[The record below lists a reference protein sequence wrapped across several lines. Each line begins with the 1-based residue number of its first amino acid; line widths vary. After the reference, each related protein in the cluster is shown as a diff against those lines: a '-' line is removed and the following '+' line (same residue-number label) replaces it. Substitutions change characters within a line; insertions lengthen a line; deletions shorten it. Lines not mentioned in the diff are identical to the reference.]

1 MRRAW
6 SYARLL
12 TLAVLMEDV
21 SAGHSNH
28 YQIHRIDKQYDALRK
43 RDGVCSSPYTA
54 CPAVQGGGCC
64 PDNYACQSTYCYA
77 TTAGPVTGCGRVG
90 YFQCGSDKPGRQLSS
105 RASISCHDT
114 DISDTGLCCPT
125 GNVCGQNNG
134 CTPAVGETYS
144 HDCPNNY
151 YLCPSSLMYGC
162 CMSGMG
168 CASNGCYS
176 TAPSTA
182 TVTSVVTTTDANGD
196 ATTSVMSRTMVI
208 TPAPATAVNLDASG
222 VVPKLIASTVPKI
235 SPVQTA
241 TASDSGLSPAA
252 MGGIIGGVIAVVLVV
267 IIAAFL
273 IIRRL
278 RHTEKVVEE
287 SKQGSSG
294 RRSTATHK
302 QGFGPPTVS
311 EVEVDPLTQTT
322 TSPRQS
328 HLRAHS
334 DPSVTYAR
342 GRSPSHSVE
351 LSSERDAPPAWPG
364 HYNPIPHADHDNT
377 QYQNSDAQGGPH
389 DAARFSQQSQ
399 GSYRMSYDSQGNW
412 RQGRWSN
419 VSEVSGSA
427 DGAHGSSELDAVDA
441 SAQRRSSSSARPPP
455 GPLNRKYSGSGGEYH
470 QRVRSDSS
478 VPGTSTLPLGTVNEV
493 AELHGYYGP
502 QDRQTGQTDARPG
515 SNGT

>member
-90 YFQCGSDKPGRQLSS
+90 YFQCGSDKP
-105 RASISCHDT
+105 
-114 DISDTGLCCPT
+114 GLCCPT